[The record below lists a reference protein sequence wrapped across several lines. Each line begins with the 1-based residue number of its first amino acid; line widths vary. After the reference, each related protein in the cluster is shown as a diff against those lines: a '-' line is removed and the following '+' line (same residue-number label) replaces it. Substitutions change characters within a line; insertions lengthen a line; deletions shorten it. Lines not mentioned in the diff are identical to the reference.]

1 MRHREPLFSV
11 HATGDGEF
19 AIYLEERDANL
30 DLLEDV
36 TDQVNLIDLAGL
48 KEFASV
54 DALKHLDA
62 ASRLD
67 KVRAGMPN
75 VISSTCIRFRAAT
88 RPRFLRAVYCTHIFP
103 PPPPGWMTR
112 GIMGGLGSEM

>member
-11 HATGDGEF
+11 HAGADGEF
-19 AIYLEERDANL
+19 SIYLEERDANL

-36 TDQVNLIDLAGL
+36 CDQVNLIDLAGL

-54 DALKHLDA
+54 DALKDVDA

-67 KVRAGMPN
+67 KVRAGMPD
-75 VISSTCIRFRAAT
+75 VIVRIAKLSEQEALTLAEQ
-88 RPRFLRAVYCTHIFP
+88 L
-103 PPPPGWMTR
+103 
-112 GIMGGLGSEM
+112 IMIVKESRVKKPAKLELVK

>member
-11 HATGDGEF
+11 HAGADGEF
-19 AIYLEERDANL
+19 SIYLEERDANL

-36 TDQVNLIDLAGL
+36 CDQVNLIDLAGL

-54 DALKHLDA
+54 DALKDVDA

-67 KVRAGMPN
+67 KVRAGMPD
-75 VISSTCIRFRAAT
+75 VIVRIAKLSEQEALTLEELLIMIVKESRVQ
-88 RPRFLRAVYCTHIFP
+88 RPAKLELVK
-103 PPPPGWMTR
+103 
-112 GIMGGLGSEM
+112 

>member
-36 TDQVNLIDLAGL
+36 VEQVNIIDLAGL

-54 DALKHLDA
+54 DALKDIDA
-62 ASRLD
+62 ARRLD
-67 KVRAGMPN
+67 RVRAGMPD
-75 VISSTCIRFRAAT
+75 VIVRIAKLTEAEALTLAEQLIMSVKETRAMQNKT
-88 RPRFLRAVYCTHIFP
+88 VKLELVK
-103 PPPPGWMTR
+103 
-112 GIMGGLGSEM
+112 

>member
-11 HATGDGEF
+11 HSDGQGEY
-19 AIYLEERDANL
+19 AIYLEERDAIL

-36 TDQVNLIDLAGL
+36 VDQVNVIDLAGL

-54 DALKHLDA
+54 DALKDIDA

-67 KVRAGMPN
+67 KVRADMPD
-75 VISSTCIRFRAAT
+75 VVVRIIKLSEAEALTLAEQLIMIVKESRALSRKA
-88 RPRFLRAVYCTHIFP
+88 PKLELIK
-103 PPPPGWMTR
+103 
-112 GIMGGLGSEM
+112 

>member
-36 TDQVNLIDLAGL
+36 VEQVNIIDLAGL

-54 DALKHLDA
+54 DALKDVDA
-62 ASRLD
+62 ARRLD
-67 KVRAGMPN
+67 KVRAGMPD
-75 VISSTCIRFRAAT
+75 VIVRIGKLTEAEALTLAEQLIMSVKETRAMQNK
-88 RPRFLRAVYCTHIFP
+88 PVKLELVK
-103 PPPPGWMTR
+103 
-112 GIMGGLGSEM
+112 

>member
-11 HATGDGEF
+11 HAGADGEF
-19 AIYLEERDANL
+19 SIYLEERDANL

-36 TDQVNLIDLAGL
+36 CDQVNLIDLAGL

-54 DALKHLDA
+54 DALKDVDA

-67 KVRAGMPN
+67 KVRAGMPD
-75 VISSTCIRFRAAT
+75 VIVRIAKLSEQEALTLAEQLIMIVKESRVQ
-88 RPRFLRAVYCTHIFP
+88 RPAKLELVK
-103 PPPPGWMTR
+103 
-112 GIMGGLGSEM
+112 